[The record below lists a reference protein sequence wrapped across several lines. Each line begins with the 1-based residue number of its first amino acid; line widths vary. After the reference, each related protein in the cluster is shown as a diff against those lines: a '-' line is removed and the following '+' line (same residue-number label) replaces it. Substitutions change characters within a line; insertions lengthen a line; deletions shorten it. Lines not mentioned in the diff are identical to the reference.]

1 MTDTEVQVHIATST
15 EDIDMSRTTSPPPAE
30 GKSNPTDQNNDSV
43 PIMVGQ
49 TDETGGHRTKRIK
62 TEDTADV
69 RGIYETEAPDHTATD
84 ELPEVHGKHSGD
96 SMEIDQVNGG
106 SNAQVD
112 IDALVSNAAESAIEA
127 YNDHADSPLSSRP
140 TETSMDNPRH
150 VSTGVEKGVR
160 SRSQTSAP
168 DIDFSSAPSDP
179 TELAIWVAKQISNFR
194 DEGRDS
200 MDMDEDEE
208 RRKLM
213 MHPPGMYNRRFDE
226 DNDPIKVAERE
237 RVREE
242 NRARKKKWRE
252 SNTER
257 SMNNPKPTH
266 VSLRKFR
273 TLNLQTP
280 TDKDNDLRCRINK
293 RAKKLYG
300 MNLSAEKSA
309 WMESEFNKRRNKRES
324 KERLRSFDGSDFS
337 GFSFASGL
345 GNTLFAASENGTNTE
360 TNAAGLLLANA
371 LLGVGSSGTGPNAEA
386 AKALTMA
393 LEGGKVDP
401 RPFNEALRTM
411 AMNPEIM
418 SGINAVLGGG
428 YSGYDD
434 EGDTN
439 SGDEGPYPLLQ
450 STELRGGAA
459 ASEHPVEVDEE
470 SSEIIKALNAATAI
484 LNEMNEARPEN
495 SPAQP
500 RGSEVNGFTAINGG
514 TKQRANETP
523 KSSSSKQTNND
534 HGLDQ
539 SQIDALLALANG
551 GSLTDD
557 EDDNPMTDAPD
568 TASQQADRNSTPQP
582 DNDITATLQR
592 IVNQLMAERNG
603 EGLDGPLDPSATRGM
618 PIVTSQSDPYGLDS
632 AKNPAAALQSLLHSA
647 GVSINTVIPAAQS
660 HATSQLYARL
670 SNRARSSTPVGGGIN
685 PAHASAF
692 GSTAQMNQK
701 MFSKAA
707 VVNRPL
713 QTSNGSSSR
722 ANVVGPPLRL
732 RSAEEIKKVKSY
744 GFPPLPGT
752 KLGIRKR

>member
-1 MTDTEVQVHIATST
+1 MDLSQS
-15 EDIDMSRTTSPPPAE
+15 TSPSPAV
-30 GKSNPTDQNNDSV
+30 GKSNHTDMNNDPASV
-43 PIMVGQ
+43 MAGQ
-49 TDETGGHRTKRIK
+49 TDEIGGHRTKRIK
-62 TEDTADV
+62 TEDTADL
-69 RGIYETEAPDHTATD
+69 RGIYEPEPLNNTATD
-84 ELPEVHGKHSGD
+84 ELSEGQSKHAVD
-96 SMEIDQVNGG
+96 SMDIDQVNGDR
-106 SNAQVD
+106 NAQVD
-112 IDALVSNAAESAIEA
+112 IDALASNAAESAMEA
-127 YNDHADSPLSSRP
+127 FNDPTDSSMASRP
-140 TETSMDNPRH
+140 TGTSINDSRH
-150 VSTGVEKGVR
+150 ASISFEKGFR

-168 DIDFSSAPSDP
+168 EIDFSSAPSDP

-257 SMNNPKPTH
+257 N
-266 VSLRKFR
+266 
-273 TLNLQTP
+273 
-280 TDKDNDLRCRINK
+280 KDNDLRCRINK

-300 MNLSAEKSA
+300 MNPSAEKSA

-345 GNTLFAASENGTNTE
+345 GNSLFAATENGTNTE

-401 RPFNEALRTM
+401 RPFTEALRTM

-439 SGDEGPYPLLQ
+439 SGDEGPYPLMQ
-450 STELRGGAA
+450 STEMRGGAA
-459 ASEHPVEVDEE
+459 AGELPVEVDEE

-484 LNEMNEARPEN
+484 LNEMNETRPGSN
-495 SPAQP
+495 PAQA
-500 RGSEVNGFTAINGG
+500 RGSAVNGFTAINGG
-514 TKQRANETP
+514 TKQQANGTP
-523 KSSSSKQTNND
+523 KSSSSKQSSNE

-557 EDDNPMTDAPD
+557 EDDIPMTDVPD

-582 DNDITATLQR
+582 DSDITATLQR
-592 IVNQLMAERNG
+592 IVNQLMTERNG
-603 EGLDGPLDPSATRGM
+603 EGFAGPLDPSANRGM

-660 HATSQLYARL
+660 LATSQLYARL

-692 GSTAQMNQK
+692 GSTAQMNEK

-744 GFPPLPGT
+744 GFPPLPGS
-752 KLGIRKR
+752 KLGIRKK